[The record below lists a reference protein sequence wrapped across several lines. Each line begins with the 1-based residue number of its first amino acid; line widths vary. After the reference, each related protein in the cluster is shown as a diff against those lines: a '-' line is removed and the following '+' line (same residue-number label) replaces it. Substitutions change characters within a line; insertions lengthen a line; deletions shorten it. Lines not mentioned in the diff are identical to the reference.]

1 MAARGLVNGRGPTA
15 RVGGMSAAKVCGS
28 SCLPAENIVDIYTF
42 DIVET
47 IANQFQNIGGG
58 GGDEIADADRLGDD
72 TTSRIYKIH
81 FEGL

>member
-1 MAARGLVNGRGPTA
+1 
-15 RVGGMSAAKVCGS
+15 MSAAKVCGS
-28 SCLPAENIVDIYTF
+28 SCLPAENLADIHPF

-47 IANQFQNIGGG
+47 IADEFQGIGGG

-72 TTSRIYKIH
+72 TTSRIYQIH